1 MKNTIKL
8 LAMACAATVVL
19 TACSNE
25 NATPIVDDS
34 GSTPASS
41 VAASSTAS
49 KPQIDATSGMQQ
61 IDEEN
66 GAPYTVGYD
75 VRTIDD
81 FENIV
86 VAIGYSDDEYN
97 EGVNDLFAT
106 HIVVADTY
114 EGKPVEGVSKEAF
127 AHKRLKSIVLPDS
140 VKVIGAFAFRYC
152 DSLESVTMPT
162 NLIKIDANAFQYCK
176 ALKEITF
183 PDTLKIIEGAAFDY
197 CESLENVV
205 LPDTMES
212 IGTATFDG
220 CKKIQVTYKGQTYDY
235 AHIDDLYKAVNG
247 E

>member
-19 TACSNE
+19 TACSNSGV
-25 NATPIVDDS
+25 TPTVNDS
-34 GSTPASS
+34 SVPASS
-41 VAASSTAS
+41 AGASSTAS

-86 VAIGYSDDEYN
+86 VAIGCSDDEYN

-162 NLIKIDANAFQYCK
+162 NLIKIDANAFQYCHSLEDI
-176 ALKEITF
+176 AL
-183 PDTLKIIEGAAFDY
+183 PDTL
-197 CESLENVV
+197 
-205 LPDTMES
+205 ES
-212 IGTATFDG
+212 IDTATFDG